1 LRTGKQYLEKIA
13 KRKANIYI
21 GSERVEDVTQ
31 HPAYKKAAQVVA
43 KMYDEVSKPENKGV
57 LTFHDAEDGRDYN
70 AMWLKPRSAEDIER
84 RNALHRNWARCS
96 FGLFGRS
103 PDHVA
108 GWITGMACMPSVF
121 ERLGQRYVENIEKYY
136 RYAREN
142 DLYIAYAVVTPAGAK
157 SSDPTKVTTDKS
169 APSSAWAQNAA
180 LRVVGE
186 TDEGVIISG
195 FKILATGAIL
205 ADEILFGNY
214 QPLAKGQEAFAVACA
229 VPVDTKGLTLISR
242 GAFERSG
249 QDEIDNPL
257 AVNFDETDAVVYCDN
272 VLVPWDRVFAHNH
285 TDAAKAIFND
295 TPAHVLGN
303 VQAHIRHLE
312 KLRLLLGVIE
322 RVLSTNQIID
332 IPAVRDMLG
341 LLATRVAMVDAM
353 VLAETTNLEQWQGGY
368 VAQDRQALYATM
380 AYTMEY
386 YPEFINHCRQLMG
399 SHYFQ
404 LPANSGFLDNP
415 VTKDIYMKFS
425 MSENIEESMEKYKL
439 MRLAWDLIGS
449 EFASR
454 HTQYEMFYNGPRHV
468 CRARALGNF
477 RWEEVRSEVDRL
489 LESIPA

>member
-1 LRTGKQYLEKIA
+1 MRTGQQYLDKIA
-13 KRKANIYI
+13 SRKANIYI

-31 HPAYKKAAQVVA
+31 HAAYKNAARVVA
-43 KMYDEVSKPENKGV
+43 NMYDEAAKPENRDI
-57 LTFHDAEDGRDYN
+57 LTFSEDGRDYN
-70 AMWLKPRSAEDIER
+70 AMWLRPRSAADLEK
-84 RNALHRNWARCS
+84 RNALHRAWAQCS
-96 FGLFGRS
+96 YGLFGRS
-103 PDHVA
+103 ADHVA
-108 GWITGMACMPSVF
+108 GWITGMSCMPSVF
-121 ERLGQRYVENIEKYY
+121 ERQGSRYVENIEKYY

-169 APSSAWAQNAA
+169 APSSSWAQNAA
-180 LRVVGE
+180 LRVVKE
-186 TDEGVIISG
+186 TDEGLIISG

-229 VPVDTKGLTLISR
+229 VPVDAPGLTLISR
-242 GAFERSG
+242 GPFVSEDRAEV
-249 QDEIDNPL
+249 DNPL
-257 AVNFDETDAVVYCDN
+257 AYNFDETDAVVYCDN

-312 KLRLLLGVIE
+312 KLRLLLGVME
-322 RVLSTNQIID
+322 RVLVSNQIID

-341 LLATRVAMVDAM
+341 LLATRVAMVDAL
-353 VLAETTNLEQWQGGY
+353 VIAETANLETWEGGY

-386 YPEFINHCRQLMG
+386 YPEFIDHCRQLIG

-404 LPANSGFLDNP
+404 LPADSGFLDNP
-415 VTKDIYMKFS
+415 VTSDIYMKFS
-425 MSENIEESMEKYKL
+425 LSDNIAESMQRYKL

-477 RWEEVRSEVDRL
+477 RWDGVRSEVDRL
-489 LESIPA
+489 LSSIEA